1 MKTTFKCKK
10 CGEENEI
17 SEALTRQIH
26 DEVIAA
32 ERVKHEEELES
43 VRKQAEQDAGKKL
56 ESQYE
61 LTVKNLTETANEE
74 KDRNKAL
81 LKQLEDLNT
90 EIRGLRRKDEERDLQ
105 MKKTIAEEEEKI
117 RLDARRQAESEH
129 QLKDREKDKK
139 LSDLEQQLKDAQI
152 KLQQGSQQTQGEI
165 LELEI
170 ESLLRDTFAFDLVDE
185 IKKGQNGADIR
196 QTVCSR
202 NGTKCGVIL
211 WEFKNYQKNWSDSWL
226 SKLKQ
231 DQRNESADVA
241 ILVSSTIPNNMQSDM
256 EFRDGVWVCKPSLVV
271 PLATALRDRLHDVAR
286 QKAIGEHRG
295 KKADLMF
302 DYITGT
308 EFRQQVEAMV
318 EVHQEMKDQID
329 RERKAYESSWKKREQ
344 QLNRYLLGL
353 AGVCGNVQGIAGQSS
368 IPTFKGLDVLELE
381 SGL

>member
-1 MKTTFKCKK
+1 M
-10 CGEENEI
+10 
-17 SEALTRQIH
+17 
-26 DEVIAA
+26 
-32 ERVKHEEELES
+32 
-43 VRKQAEQDAGKKL
+43 
-56 ESQYE
+56 
-61 LTVKNLTETANEE
+61 
-74 KDRNKAL
+74 
-81 LKQLEDLNT
+81 
-90 EIRGLRRKDEERDLQ
+90 
-105 MKKTIAEEEEKI
+105 
-117 RLDARRQAESEH
+117 
-129 QLKDREKDKK
+129 
-139 LSDLEQQLKDAQI
+139 
-152 KLQQGSQQTQGEI
+152 QQGSQQTQGEI

>member
-17 SEALTRQIH
+17 SEALTRQIQ